1 MSWHYQALL
10 TDIQC
15 GCGGNTIPIL
25 QVHEVYTKEYGY
37 TLEGMKPNVFLEE
50 DEELDIEKMRADL
63 INILEMMLNDVRKY
77 PALDKRDE

>member
-10 TDIQC
+10 TLLDDKF
-15 GCGGNTIPIL
+15 PVL
-25 QVHEVYTKEYGY
+25 QVHEVYPNGGFGY
-37 TLEGMKPNVFLEE
+37 TVEGMKPNVFLEE